1 MGAILRVSP
10 MRGPLVV
17 SLVLLSAVGGT
28 SAAFAGEK
36 EACLTAS
43 VEGQQSRAAG
53 KLVEAKEKF
62 LVCAREVCPPI
73 VRQDCSTWNDEVAK
87 VIPTVSIGVKDAQGH
102 DLFDVRVSVDGRVV
116 TEHLDGKSF
125 PMDPGTHV
133 VRAED
138 GAHAPVEERILVKEG
153 EKARPVNLKFA
164 VPKAQGEAKPGE
176 PAPESPNADAA
187 PGRSPLPFV
196 VLGVGVAATAVG
208 IGLHFKGKGDFPENC
223 DEATGKCA
231 NGPDVV
237 DLQRSFEDAE
247 AAVNTRNV
255 GTALAVGGSAFI
267 VGGLVWF
274 FLDSP
279 APKKTARVLPGF
291 GPGYAGL
298 SFSSAF

>member
-1 MGAILRVSP
+1 

-17 SLVLLSAVGGT
+17 SLILFSAVGGT
-28 SAAFAGEK
+28 SAAYAGEK
-36 EACLTAS
+36 EACLAAS

-87 VIPTVSIGVKDAQGH
+87 VIPTVSVGVKDAQGH
-102 DLFDVRVSVDGRVV
+102 DMFDVRVSVDGRVV

-125 PMDPGTHV
+125 PIDPGTHV

-164 VPKAQGEAKPGE
+164 APKPQGDAKPGD
-176 PAPESPNADAA
+176 PAPESPGADES
-187 PGRSPLPFV
+187 PGRSPFPFV

-208 IGLHFKGKGDFPENC
+208 IGLHFKGKGDFPSNC
-223 DEATGKCA
+223 DETTKVCSP
-231 NGPDVV
+231 GPGVDVA
-237 DLQRSFEDAE
+237 QTSDA
-247 AAVNTRNV
+247 AQSAVNLRNV

>member
-28 SAAFAGEK
+28 SVAYAGEK
-36 EACLTAS
+36 EACLAAS

-73 VRQDCSTWNDEVAK
+73 VRQDCSTWNDEVSK

-125 PMDPGTHV
+125 PIDPGTHV

-153 EKARPVNLKFA
+153 EKARPVNLKFSA
-164 VPKAQGEAKPGE
+164 PKAQGEPKPGD
-176 PAPESPNADAA
+176 PAPESPSADAA

-208 IGLHFKGKGDFPENC
+208 IGLHFKGKGDFPSSC
-223 DEATGKCA
+223 DETTKVCTP
-231 NGPDVV
+231 GPGVDVA
-237 DLQRSFEDAE
+237 QASKDAE
-247 AAVNTRNV
+247 SAVNLRNV
-255 GTALAVGGSAFI
+255 GTAFAVGGSALI

-298 SFSSAF
+298 SFSGAF